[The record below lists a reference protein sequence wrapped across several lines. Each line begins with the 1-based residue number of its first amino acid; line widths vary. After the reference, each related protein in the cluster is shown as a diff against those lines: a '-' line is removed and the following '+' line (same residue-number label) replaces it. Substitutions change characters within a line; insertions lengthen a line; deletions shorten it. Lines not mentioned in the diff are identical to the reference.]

1 VPSPSSVH
9 EQLTDILVRVVNCPA
24 DAVVPTAVLAE
35 LGTDS
40 LTIVEV
46 GEELGRRFGV
56 RLSDTAIDSLTTVQ
70 DAIDAVIAQTAAD
83 RATRPATAAQPTQPT
98 QSPAPI
104 MRVDPEVRKRRLG
117 GFAATFIFFGLIIG
131 GVLGL
136 GGAALV
142 SATGIGDVNLPP
154 IGATPTPSRTAEPV
168 EETTPAPT
176 GPTEDPK
183 PTITTSSERVSPGQ
197 RFLLSGAFPG
207 SSDGQS
213 LQVEVKDEGSGA
225 SWDDFPI
232 QTTVRDGGIFR
243 TELYTSRTGERQFRV
258 TNKATG
264 ESTPSIKIT
273 IG

>member
-56 RLSDTAIDSLTTVQ
+56 RLSDAAIDSMTTVQ
-70 DAIDAVIAQTAAD
+70 DAIDAVIAQAAAD
-83 RATRPATAAQPTQPT
+83 RPARPAAAAPTST
-98 QSPAPI
+98 PAPI
-104 MRVDPEVRKRRLG
+104 MQAQPEVRKRRLG
-117 GFAATFIFFGLIIG
+117 SFAATFIFFGLVIG

-142 SATGIGDVNLPP
+142 SASGIADVNLPS
-154 IGATPTPSRTAEPV
+154 IGAAPTPTPTPDPV
-168 EETTPAPT
+168 EETTPAPPS
-176 GPTEDPK
+176 PTEDPK
-183 PTITTSSERVSPGQ
+183 PTITTSSERVSPGE

-207 SSDGQS
+207 STDGQD
-213 LQVEVKDEGSGA
+213 LQVEVKDGG
-225 SWDDFPI
+225 SWDVFPI
-232 QTTVRDGGIFR
+232 QTKVRDGGIFR
-243 TELYTSRTGERQFRV
+243 TELYTSRTGVREFRV
-258 TNKATG
+258 TNKASG
-264 ESTPSIKIT
+264 VSTPSIKVE